1 MEFLSREFD
10 YDNDIYPLNLVIQ
23 TPESKDRG
31 FDARGTGTFKTVNLT
46 FDPTEDFHEYRF
58 DFMPGIVNFYVDS
71 KKVSEMESDKVPSV
85 GGHLILQ
92 HWSNG
97 NPNWSGGP
105 PEKVATMTVS
115 YVKAYFNSSDPE
127 QLQKRVDRCNDL
139 DPEEREGEICTIP
152 DGTRAESKTGGN
164 FLGGGESAA
173 PATLGSHIS
182 HSIAMA
188 LGLSIALM
196 CL

>member
-10 YDNDIYPLNLVIQ
+10 HTNKIYPLNLVIQ

-58 DFMPGIVNFYVDS
+58 DFVPGKAMFYVDS
-71 KKVSEMESDKVPSV
+71 EKVSEIQSDKVPSV

-105 PEKVATMTVS
+105 PKEVATMTVS
-115 YVKAYFNSSDPE
+115 YVKAYFNSSDPS
-127 QLQKRVDRCNDL
+127 QLQERIDKCNSIDQAQ
-139 DPEEREGEICTIP
+139 RQGELCAIP
-152 DGTRAESKTGGN
+152 DGTKADSKTGGL
-164 FLGGGESAA
+164 FLGGDSAGA
-173 PATLGSHIS
+173 ILSS
-182 HSIAMA
+182 KIASS
-188 LGLSIALM
+188 LSGGVILLLVLAWI
-196 CL
+196 